1 MIGVHKSHAKDSFGE
16 PSSRLDVAITL
27 ERDSFRLSV
36 QQAFERG
43 ISVICG
49 PSGTGKS
56 TFLRAL
62 AGLAK
67 PASGSIIHGSS
78 TWFRAG
84 SISLTPSQRKLSWLS
99 QTPALFPHMR
109 ASDNVAFGLSALS
122 RRDRDER
129 VREIMQ
135 RAAAS
140 HLAGKRPNELSGGE
154 AQRVALARALAP
166 RPKVLLCDEPFSAL
180 DPALREQMATML
192 KDYVRAESALC
203 LLITHDAHEA
213 TFLAHC
219 TYSIVDSTLR
229 REP

>member
-1 MIGVHKSHAKDSFGE
+1 MKGDQEPRANSSE

-27 ERDSFRLSV
+27 ERDSFRLTVEES
-36 QQAFERG
+36 FERG
-43 ISVICG
+43 ICVIWG

-62 AGLAK
+62 AGLVQ
-67 PASGSIIHGSS
+67 PATGSIAYGAS

-129 VREIMQ
+129 VQQIMQ
-135 RAAAS
+135 RVSAL
-140 HLAGKRPNELSGGE
+140 HLAGRRPNELSGGE

-180 DPALREQMATML
+180 DPALREQMAKML
-192 KDYVRAESALC
+192 NEYVRAESALC
-203 LLITHDAHEA
+203 LLITHDTQEA
-213 TFLAHC
+213 ALFADS
-219 TYSIVDSTLR
+219 TYSIVDGSLR